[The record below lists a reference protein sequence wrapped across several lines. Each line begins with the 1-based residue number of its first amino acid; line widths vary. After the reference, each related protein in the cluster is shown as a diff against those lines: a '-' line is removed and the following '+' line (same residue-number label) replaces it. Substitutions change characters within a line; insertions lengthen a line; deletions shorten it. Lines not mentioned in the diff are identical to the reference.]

1 MKVFYFVAESKGSMS
16 LLELCRIE
24 KAKTNC
30 VRIIKK
36 LKFSEGVRYDFVDN
50 Y

>member
-1 MKVFYFVAESKGSMS
+1 MS

-36 LKFSEGVRYDFVDN
+36 LKFLEGVRYEVVDN
-50 Y
+50 YQNLLTKIQAIS